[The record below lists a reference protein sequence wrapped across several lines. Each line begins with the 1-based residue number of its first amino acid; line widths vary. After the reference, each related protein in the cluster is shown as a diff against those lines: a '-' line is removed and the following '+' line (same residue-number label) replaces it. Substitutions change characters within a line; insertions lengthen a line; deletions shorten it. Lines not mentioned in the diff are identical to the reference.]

1 MSGMLRIV
9 FMGTPDFAI
18 PTFQMLIDQYE
29 VVLAVTKPDKPK
41 GRGGAIAMPPVKELA
56 LKHNIPVYQ
65 PENAKTP
72 EFYETL
78 KAANADLFVTCAYG
92 KILTAE
98 VLTLPKYGCINVHAS
113 ILPAYRG
120 AAPLWHAVIDGQA
133 ESGITTMM
141 TDVGMDTGDILRI
154 DRTPIPEDMTMG
166 ELHDALSELGPK
178 TLKATLDALEAGTL
192 TRTPQA
198 HELATYAP
206 MVERESG
213 HIDWTKPARQ
223 IHNLV
228 RGTNPFPAAYTNTVT
243 GARVKIW
250 KTRVLQESG
259 NHGTPGT
266 VTLGKGQAFVACGEG
281 LLELLEVQG
290 ENARKMTIGEYLN
303 GHTLDQFK

>member
-1 MSGMLRIV
+1 
-9 FMGTPDFAI
+9 MGTPDFAI

-65 PENAKTP
+65 PANAKTP

-78 KAANADLFVTCAYG
+78 KNANADLFVTCAYG
-92 KILTAE
+92 KILTEE
-98 VLTLPKYGCINVHAS
+98 VLALPKHGCINVHAS

-120 AAPLWHAVIDGQA
+120 AAPLWHAVLDGQA

-166 ELHDALSELGPK
+166 ELHDALSEMGPK
-178 TLKATLDALEAGTL
+178 TLKATIDALEAGTL
-192 TRTPQA
+192 TRTPQE
-198 HELATYAP
+198 HSLATYAP
-206 MVERESG
+206 MVDRESG

-243 GARVKIW
+243 GTRVKIW
-250 KTRVLQESG
+250 KTRVARESG

-290 ENARKMTIGEYLN
+290 ENARKMTTGEYLN
-303 GHTLDQFK
+303 GHTLDQFE

>member
-1 MSGMLRIV
+1 MLRIV

-18 PTFQMLIDQYE
+18 PTFQMLIETYD

-56 LKHNIPVYQ
+56 LKHSIPVYQ

-78 KAANADLFVTCAYG
+78 KGTEADLFVTCAYG
-92 KILTAE
+92 KILTEA
-98 VLTLPKYGCINVHAS
+98 VLALPKYGCINVHAS

-120 AAPLWHAVIDGQA
+120 AAPLWHAVIDGQP

-154 DRTPIPEDMTMG
+154 DRTPIPEAMTMG
-166 ELHDALSELGPK
+166 ELHDALSALGPK
-178 TLKATLDALEAGTL
+178 TLKATLNALEAGTL
-192 TRTPQA
+192 TRTAQD
-198 HELATYAP
+198 HDKATYAP
-206 MVERESG
+206 MVDRESG
-213 HIDWTKPARQ
+213 HIDWTKPAKT

-228 RGTNPFPAAYTNTVT
+228 RGTNPFPVAYTSTAD
-243 GARVKIW
+243 GSRVKIW
-250 KTRVLQESG
+250 KTRVVRETG
-259 NHGTPGT
+259 IHGAPGT
-266 VTLGKGQAFVACGEG
+266 ISFGKGQAYVACGEG

-290 ENARKMTIGEYLN
+290 ENARKMTTGEYLN

>member
-1 MSGMLRIV
+1 MLRIV

-18 PTFQMLIDQYE
+18 PTFQMLLEEYN

-56 LKHNIPVYQ
+56 LQHNIPVYQ

-78 KAANADLFVTCAYG
+78 KAAEADLFVTCAYG
-92 KILTAE
+92 KILTEE
-98 VLTLPKYGCINVHAS
+98 VLALPKYGCINVHAS

-166 ELHDALSELGPK
+166 ELHDALSALGPK
-178 TLKATLDALEAGTL
+178 TLKSTLEALEAGTL
-192 TRTPQA
+192 TRTPQE
-198 HELATYAP
+198 HTKATYAP
-206 MVERESG
+206 MVDRESG
-213 HIDWTKPARQ
+213 HIDWRKSARE

-228 RGTNPFPAAYTNTVT
+228 RGTNPFPAAYTNTVSD
-243 GARVKIW
+243 ARVKIW
-250 KTRVLQESG
+250 KTRLVEASG

-266 VTLGKGQAFVACGEG
+266 VSLGKGQAFVACGEG
-281 LLELLEVQG
+281 FLELLEVQG

>member
-1 MSGMLRIV
+1 MLRIV

-18 PTFQMLIDQYE
+18 PTFQMLIDQYD

-65 PENAKTP
+65 PESAKTP

-78 KAANADLFVTCAYG
+78 KAAEADLFVTCAYG

-98 VLTLPKYGCINVHAS
+98 VLALPKYGCINVHAS

-166 ELHDALSELGPK
+166 ELHDALSALGPK

-192 TRTPQA
+192 TGTPQE
-198 HELATYAP
+198 HETATYAP
-206 MVERESG
+206 MVDRESG
-213 HIDWTKPARQ
+213 HIDWTKPAKE

-228 RGTNPFPAAYTNTVT
+228 RGTNPFPAAYTNTES

-250 KTRVLQESG
+250 KTRVVEACGS
-259 NHGTPGT
+259 HGKPGT
-266 VTLGKGQAFVACGEG
+266 VSLGKGQAFVACGEG

>member
-1 MSGMLRIV
+1 MLRIV

-18 PTFQMLIDQYE
+18 PTFQMLIDQYD

-65 PENAKTP
+65 PENAKTT
-72 EFYETL
+72 EFYETI
-78 KAANADLFVTCAYG
+78 KAADADLFVTCAYG

-98 VLTLPKYGCINVHAS
+98 VLALPKYGCINVHAS

-120 AAPLWHAVIDGQA
+120 AAPLWHAVIDGQP

-154 DRTPIPEDMTMG
+154 DRTPIPENMTMG
-166 ELHDALSELGPK
+166 ELHDVLSALGPK
-178 TLKATLDALEAGTL
+178 TLKATLEALETGTL
-192 TRTPQA
+192 TRVPQN
-198 HELATYAP
+198 HEQATYAP
-206 MVERESG
+206 MVDRESG
-213 HIDWTKPARQ
+213 HIDWTKSAGE

-243 GARVKIW
+243 GSRVKIW
-250 KTRVLQESG
+250 KTRVVKATGCHG
-259 NHGTPGT
+259 NPGT
-266 VTLGKGQAFVACGEG
+266 VSFGKGQAFVACGEG

-290 ENARKMTIGEYLN
+290 ENARKMTVGEYLN

>member
-1 MSGMLRIV
+1 MLRIV

-18 PTFQMLIDQYE
+18 PTFQMLLDQYN

-41 GRGGAIAMPPVKELA
+41 GRGGAISMPPVKELA
-56 LKHNIPVYQ
+56 MKHHIPVYQ
-65 PENAKTP
+65 PADAKTP

-78 KAANADLFVTCAYG
+78 KATGADLFVTCAYG
-92 KILTAE
+92 KILTAD
-98 VLTLPKYGCINVHAS
+98 VLALPKYGCINVHAS

-120 AAPLWHAVIDGQA
+120 AAPLWHAVMDGQA

-154 DRTPIPEDMTMG
+154 DRIPIPEDMTMG
-166 ELHDALSELGPK
+166 ELHDALSEMGPK
-178 TLKATLDALEAGTL
+178 TLKATLEALEAGTL
-192 TRTPQA
+192 TRTPQD
-198 HELATYAP
+198 HDKATYAP
-206 MVERESG
+206 MVDRESG
-213 HIDWTKPARQ
+213 HIDWTQTAKT

-228 RGTNPFPAAYTNTVT
+228 RGTNPFPAAYTNTISDS
-243 GARVKIW
+243 RVKIW
-250 KTRVLQESG
+250 KTRVVKETG
-259 NHGTPGT
+259 KHGEPGS
-266 VTLGKGQAFVACGEG
+266 VSFGRGQAFVACGEG

>member
-1 MSGMLRIV
+1 MLRIV

-18 PTFQMLIDQYE
+18 PTFQMLLEEYN

-56 LKHNIPVYQ
+56 LQHNIPVYQ

-78 KAANADLFVTCAYG
+78 KAAEADLFVTCAYG
-92 KILTAE
+92 KILTEE
-98 VLTLPKYGCINVHAS
+98 VLALPKYGCINVHAS

-166 ELHDALSELGPK
+166 ELHDALSALGPK
-178 TLKATLDALEAGTL
+178 TLKATLDALAAGTL
-192 TRTPQA
+192 TGTPQDHA
-198 HELATYAP
+198 QATYAP
-206 MVERESG
+206 MVDRESG
-213 HIDWTKPARQ
+213 HIDWTKPVRQ

-228 RGTNPFPAAYTNTVT
+228 RGTNPFPAAYTNTAD
-243 GARVKIW
+243 GSRVKIW
-250 KTRVLQESG
+250 KTRVVEETG
-259 NHGTPGT
+259 NHGIPGT
-266 VTLGKGQAFVACGEG
+266 VFLGKGQAFVACGEG

>member
-1 MSGMLRIV
+1 MLRIV

-18 PTFQMLIDQYE
+18 PTFQMLIDQYD

-65 PENAKTP
+65 PENAKTS

-78 KAANADLFVTCAYG
+78 KAAEADLFVTCAYG
-92 KILTAE
+92 KILTGE
-98 VLTLPKYGCINVHAS
+98 VLALPKYGCINVHAS

-206 MVERESG
+206 MVDRESG
-213 HIDWTKPARQ
+213 RIDWSKPAKVV
-223 IHNLV
+223 HNLV
-228 RGTNPFPAAYTNTVT
+228 RGTNPFPAAYTNTV
-243 GARVKIW
+243 GGSRVKIW
-250 KTRVLQESG
+250 KTRVVRESG
-259 NHGTPGT
+259 NHGVPGT
-266 VTLGKGQAFVACGEG
+266 VTFGKGQAFVACGEG

-290 ENARKMTIGEYLN
+290 ENARKMTVGEYLN